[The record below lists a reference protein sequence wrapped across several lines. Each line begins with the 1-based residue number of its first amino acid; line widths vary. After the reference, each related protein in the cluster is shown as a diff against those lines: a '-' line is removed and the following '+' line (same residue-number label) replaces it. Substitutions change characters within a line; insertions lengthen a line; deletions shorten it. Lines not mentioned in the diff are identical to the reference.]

1 MSGLQIELN
10 GQQVKLKNR
19 YLLHG
24 KTLILSDL
32 HLGKTLH
39 FRKAGLAIPAA
50 ARDADQSELIRIL
63 ILEKPESVLVVGDL
77 FHSASNRECEEL
89 AMITSQFPSIH
100 FELILGNHD
109 ILSPEVYRSMDFE
122 TCLSHSIGNLLL
134 THEPIIDLDPQIINI
149 HGHIHPGIRLVGL
162 GRQSMLVPC
171 FFWTKQYFCLPAFVA
186 LTGLMRQKPKK
197 ADKVYG
203 ILQGE
208 VSQVF

>member
-1 MSGLQIELN
+1 MGLIIEMTDKEIRLE
-10 GQQVKLKNR
+10 NR
-19 YLLHG
+19 YLMLD

-63 ILEKPESVLVVGDL
+63 LLENPETVLVLGDL

-100 FELILGNHD
+100 FELIMGNHD

-122 TCLSHSIGNLLL
+122 TSSNLSMGNILL
-134 THEPIIDLDPQIINI
+134 THEPILDLDPKIINI

-171 FFWTKQYFCLPAFVA
+171 FFWTKQSFCLPAFGA

-197 ADKVYG
+197 ADKAYG
-203 ILQGE
+203 ILEGE

>member
-1 MSGLQIELN
+1 MGLIIEMTDKEIRLE
-10 GQQVKLKNR
+10 NR
-19 YLLHG
+19 YLMLD

-63 ILEKPESVLVVGDL
+63 LMEKPETVLVLGDL

-100 FELILGNHD
+100 FELIMGNHD

-122 TCLSHSIGNLLL
+122 TSSNRSMGNILL
-134 THEPIIDLDPQIINI
+134 THEPILDLDPKIINI

-171 FFWTKQYFCLPAFVA
+171 FFWTKQSFCLPAFGA

-197 ADKVYG
+197 ADKAYG
-203 ILQGE
+203 ILEGE

>member
-1 MSGLQIELN
+1 MGLIIEIAN
-10 GQQVKLKNR
+10 TKLRLENR
-19 YLLHG
+19 YLIHD

-63 ILEKPESVLVVGDL
+63 MLEKPESVLVVGDL

-89 AMITSQFPSIH
+89 AMITSQFPTIH
-100 FELILGNHD
+100 FELVMGNHD
-109 ILSPEVYRSMDFE
+109 ILASEVYRSMDFE
-122 TCLSHSIGNLLL
+122 TSLSHSIGNLLL
-134 THEPIIDLDPQIINI
+134 THEPILNLDPLIINI

-162 GRQSMLVPC
+162 GRQSMLMPC
-171 FFWTKQYFCLPAFVA
+171 FFWTKQHFCLPAFGA

-197 ADKVYG
+197 TDKVYG
-203 ILQGE
+203 ILEGE
-208 VSQVF
+208 VSRVF

>member
-1 MSGLQIELN
+1 MGLIIEMTDKEIRLE
-10 GQQVKLKNR
+10 NR
-19 YLLHG
+19 YLMLD

-63 ILEKPESVLVVGDL
+63 LMEKPETVLVLGDL

-100 FELILGNHD
+100 FELIMGNHD

-122 TCLSHSIGNLLL
+122 TSSNLSMGNILL
-134 THEPIIDLDPQIINI
+134 THEPILDLDPKIINI

-171 FFWTKQYFCLPAFVA
+171 FFWTKQSFCLPAFGA

-197 ADKVYG
+197 ADKAYG
-203 ILQGE
+203 ILEGE

>member
-1 MSGLQIELN
+1 MGLIIEMTDKEIRLE
-10 GQQVKLKNR
+10 NR
-19 YLLHG
+19 YLMLD

-63 ILEKPESVLVVGDL
+63 LMEKPETVLVLGDL

-100 FELILGNHD
+100 FELIMGNHD

-122 TCLSHSIGNLLL
+122 TSSNRSMGNILL
-134 THEPIIDLDPQIINI
+134 THEPILDLDPKIINI

-171 FFWTKQYFCLPAFVA
+171 FFWTKQSFCLPAFGA

-203 ILQGE
+203 LLEGE